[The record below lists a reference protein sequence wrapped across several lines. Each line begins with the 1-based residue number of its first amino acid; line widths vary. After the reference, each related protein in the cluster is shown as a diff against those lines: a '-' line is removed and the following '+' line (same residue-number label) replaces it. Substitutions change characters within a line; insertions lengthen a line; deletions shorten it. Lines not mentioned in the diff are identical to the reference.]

1 MSRAE
6 ELNCQQREAR
16 GIVISTANGASL
28 DVRGQCKIWL
38 STKSGKRRMVHVFI
52 CSDLSQDMLVSA
64 DDCEALGLLPRHWP
78 NHEEEQANTA
88 YSKLYKANNV
98 VITQEKKEK
107 EEDGRVNLTDLRECL
122 WSNTGD
128 ISSIP
133 AFNKLPE
140 TLQTLIKSYK
150 DVFSDTIGD
159 RPMDV
164 TPIKLNVDE
173 SVTKPPKVTTVRA
186 VPLHWQDAGER
197 ILTDLLQTGIVKRV
211 TEPVPFVSPS
221 FFVKKGDGSG
231 DPRFVIDY
239 KGTLNPFLIWVPHP
253 LPSPMQ
259 VWARVKPGSTHFLSC
274 DLKAAFWQLPLEEA
288 SQGLTS
294 FMSSMGV
301 LCWTRLPMGV
311 SVAP

>member
-1 MSRAE
+1 MRGKKREEGEAQIGAVCDPGETASLLSLSRAE

-52 CSDLSQDMLVSA
+52 CSNLSQDMLVSA

-98 VITQEKKEK
+98 VTTQEKKEK
-107 EEDGRVNLTDLRECL
+107 EEDGRVNLMDLRECL

-173 SVTKPPKVTTVRA
+173 SVPKPPKVMTVRA
-186 VPLHWQDAGER
+186 VPLHWQDARREDPDR
-197 ILTDLLQTGIVKRV
+197 LV
-211 TEPVPFVSPS
+211 TNWHCE
-221 FFVKKGDGSG
+221 KGDRAG
-231 DPRFVIDY
+231 
-239 KGTLNPFLIWVPHP
+239 P
-253 LPSPMQ
+253 LCQSLFF
-259 VWARVKPGSTHFLSC
+259 R
-274 DLKAAFWQLPLEEA
+274 
-288 SQGLTS
+288 
-294 FMSSMGV
+294 
-301 LCWTRLPMGV
+301 
-311 SVAP
+311 